1 MGLFDKIFGNYSKK
15 ELAKIE
21 PIKNKV
27 LELESKYADM
37 SDEELGGQTAI
48 LRGKLDELSTLDDVL
63 PDALA
68 VCREAAFRCSRL
80 KAAGTQ
86 TWFTMANRCINRF

>member
-27 LELESKYADM
+27 LELESKYAVM

-48 LRGKLDELSTLDDVL
+48 LRGKLAVWPSSCGL
-63 PDALA
+63 PRGSLTRDTSASPGNLLEIQIL
-68 VCREAAFRCSRL
+68 RPQEPLNQKFW
-80 KAAGTQ
+80 G
-86 TWFTMANRCINRF
+86 

>member
-37 SDEELGGQTAI
+37 SDGSWAD
-48 LRGKLDELSTLDDVL
+48 RL
-63 PDALA
+63 P
-68 VCREAAFRCSRL
+68 F
-80 KAAGTQ
+80 
-86 TWFTMANRCINRF
+86 

>member
-48 LRGKLDELSTLDDVL
+48 LRASWTSFQLLMTFFLTLLRFAVKLRSECLAKSLTL
-63 PDALA
+63 
-68 VCREAAFRCSRL
+68 FR
-80 KAAGTQ
+80 
-86 TWFTMANRCINRF
+86 

>member
-37 SDEELGGQTAI
+37 SASWTSFQLLMTFFLTL
-48 LRGKLDELSTLDDVL
+48 LRFAVKLRSECLAKSLTL
-63 PDALA
+63 
-68 VCREAAFRCSRL
+68 FR
-80 KAAGTQ
+80 
-86 TWFTMANRCINRF
+86 

>member
-48 LRGKLDELSTLDDVL
+48 QLLMTFFLTLLRFAVKLRSECLAKSLTL
-63 PDALA
+63 
-68 VCREAAFRCSRL
+68 FR
-80 KAAGTQ
+80 
-86 TWFTMANRCINRF
+86 

>member
-48 LRGKLDELSTLDDVL
+48 LRGKLDELSTLDDVQSAWQKAL
-63 PDALA
+63 P
-68 VCREAAFRCSRL
+68 CSD
-80 KAAGTQ
+80 
-86 TWFTMANRCINRF
+86 NRCYRSSSGTYRRNENR

>member
-37 SDEELGGQTAI
+37 SDEELAD
-48 LRGKLDELSTLDDVL
+48 RL
-63 PDALA
+63 P
-68 VCREAAFRCSRL
+68 F
-80 KAAGTQ
+80 
-86 TWFTMANRCINRF
+86 

>member
-27 LELESKYADM
+27 LRA
-37 SDEELGGQTAI
+37 
-48 LRGKLDELSTLDDVL
+48 
-63 PDALA
+63 
-68 VCREAAFRCSRL
+68 
-80 KAAGTQ
+80 
-86 TWFTMANRCINRF
+86 

>member
-27 LELESKYADM
+27 LFLT
-37 SDEELGGQTAI
+37 L
-48 LRGKLDELSTLDDVL
+48 LRFAVKLRSECLAKSLTL
-63 PDALA
+63 
-68 VCREAAFRCSRL
+68 FR
-80 KAAGTQ
+80 
-86 TWFTMANRCINRF
+86 

>member
-68 VCREAAFRCSRL
+68 VCREAAFRVLGITGYSSSVVSFFIRDVSL
-80 KAAGTQ
+80 K
-86 TWFTMANRCINRF
+86 

>member
-37 SDEELGGQTAI
+37 STRSWADRLPFLEASWTSFQLLMTFFLTLLRFAVKLRSECLAKSLI
-48 LRGKLDELSTLDDVL
+48 L
-63 PDALA
+63 
-68 VCREAAFRCSRL
+68 FR
-80 KAAGTQ
+80 
-86 TWFTMANRCINRF
+86 

>member
-48 LRGKLDELSTLDDVL
+48 LRG
-63 PDALA
+63 
-68 VCREAAFRCSRL
+68 RAFNS
-80 KAAGTQ
+80 
-86 TWFTMANRCINRF
+86 